1 MDSLPRFDRIE
12 RKSTTEI
19 VYEHLKE
26 SILDGSL
33 TPGTRLVEAQVAEQM
48 GISRSPVREA
58 LRLLEAD
65 RLTETDPG
73 RGTSVKQLST
83 GEIWEVYTARQLI
96 EGYVAALAAERATPA
111 DIGRLQEALKRVLA
125 LAEAEDY
132 SGTVKADFEVHR
144 LIWEASGHQL
154 LCDILS
160 RLDVQIRMFMAVQAP
175 MFDHLYDSVEDH
187 QGIIEAIAAGD
198 AIRAR
203 ESVERHILAA
213 GRLAVDRLERES
225 EELLAAAT

>member
-1 MDSLPRFDRIE
+1 MDSLPHFDRIE

-33 TPGTRLVEAQVAEQM
+33 TPGTRLVEAQIAEQM

-65 RLTETDPG
+65 RLIETESG
-73 RGTSVKQLST
+73 RGTSVKRLSAE
-83 GEIWEVYTARQLI
+83 EIWEVYTARQLI
-96 EGYVAALAAERATPA
+96 EGYVAALAAQRATPA
-111 DIGRLQEALKRVLA
+111 DVSGLEAALEKVLA

-132 SGTVKADFEVHR
+132 SGTVKADFEIHR
-144 LIWEASGHQL
+144 LIWEASGHRL

-187 QGIIEAIAAGD
+187 QRIIQAIAEGD
-198 AIRAR
+198 AAAAR
-203 ESVERHILAA
+203 ESVEMHILAA

-225 EELLAAAT
+225 EEVQPVAA